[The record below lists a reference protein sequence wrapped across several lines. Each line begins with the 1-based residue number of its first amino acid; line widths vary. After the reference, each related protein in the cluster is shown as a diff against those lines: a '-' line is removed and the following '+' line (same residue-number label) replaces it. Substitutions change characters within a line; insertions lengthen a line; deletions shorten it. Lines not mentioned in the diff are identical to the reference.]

1 MCQNS
6 RPRTFDLW
14 LEKQIMHVLKRT
26 HRANRKDE
34 VLMFRCISTDS
45 IEKYTY
51 RHRGGMFRGD
61 IPLHLTERIRQ
72 AARRLVG
79 IPGRSGKE
87 WQAIALEAVPEAKGK
102 LENRW
107 TRRVYAPDRGN
118 IMLGLVKADP
128 FQHEGMKELTPEEA
142 GLKEQVTEEGV
153 INIAGHALRDLPEW
167 KGRYWWDES
176 GKIRPASDT
185 RRPGRHQLVLQQQR
199 MTGDA
204 LLDGEWAQTQALK
217 LQRSKNKEAAWA
229 NLLRQNQ
236 KTIDML
242 TSQRNKAFGL

>member
-1 MCQNS
+1 
-6 RPRTFDLW
+6 
-14 LEKQIMHVLKRT
+14 MHVLKRT
-26 HRANRKDE
+26 HRANRKDK

-142 GLKEQVTEEGV
+142 GLKEEVTEEGV
-153 INIAGHALRDLPEW
+153 INIAGHILRDLPEW